1 MLSAIM
7 LCGCDSQEKAIRKE
21 AAYRM
26 YEICLKDMS
35 DTRLCQ
41 CIHDELINLKS
52 LFSADVAK
60 SFLLAHSDDR
70 LMIAVAVSGVK
81 CHCRLNPH
89 IDSFDGLSC
98 KEFKKIRTLR
108 QFKKS
113 IMIGDFFDD
122 KKGQI

>member
-1 MLSAIM
+1 MKKFMCILTAIM

-26 YEICLKDMS
+26 YEICLKEMS

-52 LFSADVAK
+52 LFTADVAK
-60 SFLLAHSDDR
+60 SFLLVHDDR
-70 LMIAVAVSGVK
+70 WVIAASVSSVK

-108 QFKKS
+108 QFDNAVKKS
-113 IMIGDFFDD
+113 VF
-122 KKGQI
+122 

>member
-1 MLSAIM
+1 MLAPIM

-26 YEICLKDMS
+26 YEICLKEMS

-41 CIHDELINLKS
+41 CIHDEMIELKS
-52 LFSADVAK
+52 LFTADIAK
-60 SFLLAHSDDR
+60 SLLLAHSDDR
-70 LMIAVAVSGVK
+70 LMIVVSVSSVK

-108 QFKKS
+108 QFDNAVKKS
-113 IMIGDFFDD
+113 FF
-122 KKGQI
+122 